1 MRYALLL
8 AALVPGLAF
17 AATADQTKL
26 VESWFSNFNKTTP
39 GCAVGVEQG
48 GKNILTKAYG
58 MADLEGGRPVTPGT
72 IFEAGSVSK
81 QFTAAAIAV
90 LASQG
95 KLSLDDEARKY
106 LPELPD
112 YGAKLT
118 IAHLLH
124 HTSGLRE
131 WSDIVELEGWPR
143 TTRAISEDYAAQAI
157 FRQKSLNFPPG
168 AEYLYSNSNYVLLSL
183 IVAKVS
189 GEDFETFTREN
200 LFRPAGMNHTTWRGD
215 FTRIVPFRA
224 QAYEPDGAGG
234 WKLDMP
240 FENVIGH
247 AGLLTNVGDLLAWN
261 RALSHPPAAFA
272 AWVPMMTEDTRLT
285 DGQPVH
291 YALAL
296 ALGPV
301 NGDAAISHT
310 GSTAGYR
317 AFIGRFP
324 GQDLSIV
331 TLCNAATVNN
341 GIQSAKLEAIF
352 SKTAK
357 LQLPPEPK
365 PQPASEWQPS
375 NQDLADLTGPFHS
388 EEVRGELTATLV
400 SGALVLASPSGRTIP
415 LRPLTQGKFISL
427 DGVWRVEA
435 SHDALVLTNDRSRNI
450 RFVR

>member
-8 AALVPGLAF
+8 AALLPGLSF
-17 AATADQTKL
+17 AATPDQTKA
-26 VESWFSNFNKTTP
+26 VDAWFASFNKTTP

-48 GKNILTKAYG
+48 GKRIFTKAYG
-58 MADLEGGRPVTPGT
+58 MADLESGRPVTPDT

-90 LASQG
+90 LASRGQ
-95 KLSLDDEARKY
+95 LSLDDEARKY
-106 LPELPD
+106 LPDLPD

-118 IAHLLH
+118 IGHLLH

-157 FRQKSLNFPPG
+157 YRQKSLNFTPG

-183 IVAKVS
+183 IVAKAS
-189 GEDFETFTREN
+189 GQDFEAFTREN
-200 LFRPAGMNHTTWRGD
+200 LFVPAGMSHTAWRGD
-215 FTRIVPFRA
+215 FTRIVPGRA
-224 QAYEPDGAGG
+224 QAYESDGAGG
-234 WKLDMP
+234 WTLDMP

-247 AGLLTNVGDLLAWN
+247 AGLLTTVGDLLAWN

-272 AWVPMMTEDTRLT
+272 KWVPMMTEDAHLN

-296 ALGPV
+296 ALNPV
-301 NGDAAISHT
+301 NGDEAISHT

-317 AFIGRFP
+317 GFIGRFP
-324 GQDLSIV
+324 GPDLSIV

-352 SKTAK
+352 STTAK
-357 LQLPPEPK
+357 LQLPAEPK

-375 NQDLADLTGPFHS
+375 AQDLAGFTGRFYS
-388 EEVRGELTATLV
+388 EEVRGELTAKLV
-400 SGALVLASPSGRTIP
+400 SGALVLASPSGRTIT
-415 LRPLTQGKFISL
+415 LRPLTQGKFISQ
-427 DGVWRVEA
+427 DGVWRVDA
-435 SHDALVLTNDRSRNI
+435 SHEALILTNDRSRNI
-450 RFVR
+450 RFAR